1 MITGAMLYDCIKC
14 PHRPLMDIYGDPT
27 KRDKLSPF
35 VQLLWEKGTAYE
47 EELISKLDI
56 PFLDLSI
63 YSEEEKE
70 QKTREAIEQKISLIY
85 SGRIS
90 SGDLVG
96 IPDLLRLEEGGYV
109 AGDIKSGSGEE
120 GQDDN
125 RRPKKEYA
133 VQLALY
139 TEILNEIGVSQARHA
154 FVWDINSKEIIYE
167 FDEEFGKRDP
177 TTLWN
182 IYEKTLN
189 ELRTSIED
197 NSISSPAYSSIC
209 KLCHW
214 RSECMNVLIENNDLT
229 LIPELGRSN
238 RDALQTR
245 LNNIQELAQSDI
257 ESFLNGQRTVFPGIG
272 IKTLEKFKRRA
283 DLISDPNGKPYLISP
298 VVFPKCETELFFDI
312 EVDSMQNF
320 CYLHGFVLRRN
331 KITEQ
336 EQYHAFYADDLSADA
351 EKEAFKKAWGFVS
364 EHQPCVI
371 YYYSKYERTIWRKL
385 QTLYP
390 EVCSENDIE
399 NMFNPEICIDLLY
412 DVVTKNSVWP
422 TKDHSIKSL
431 AQYLGFSWRDSDPS
445 GAASVEWFQRFLE
458 EKDPEIKKRILEYNE
473 DDCIAMRVLL
483 DALEKTP
490 VRAV

>member
-1 MITGAMLYDCIKC
+1 M
-14 PHRPLMDIYGDPT
+14 
-27 KRDKLSPF
+27 
-35 VQLLWEKGTAYE
+35 
-47 EELISKLDI
+47 
-56 PFLDLSI
+56 
-63 YSEEEKE
+63 
-70 QKTREAIEQKISLIY
+70 
-85 SGRIS
+85 
-90 SGDLVG
+90 
-96 IPDLLRLEEGGYV
+96 
-109 AGDIKSGSGEE
+109 
-120 GQDDN
+120 
-125 RRPKKEYA
+125 
-133 VQLALY
+133 
-139 TEILNEIGVSQARHA
+139 
-154 FVWDINSKEIIYE
+154 
-167 FDEEFGKRDP
+167 
-177 TTLWN
+177 
-182 IYEKTLN
+182 
-189 ELRTSIED
+189 
-197 NSISSPAYSSIC
+197 
-209 KLCHW
+209 
-214 RSECMNVLIENNDLT
+214 
-229 LIPELGRSN
+229 
-238 RDALQTR
+238 
-245 LNNIQELAQSDI
+245 
-257 ESFLNGQRTVFPGIG
+257 
-272 IKTLEKFKRRA
+272 EKFKRRA

-298 VVFPKCETELFFDI
+298 VVFQNVRLNVFDI

-399 NMFNPEICIDLLY
+399 NMFNPETCIDLLY

-483 DALEKTP
+483 DALEDTP